1 MNIIEKFGA
10 MVGDA
15 ALKDPE
21 KARRLLLTGYRLQEQ
36 RLRFFPDKEIPSSGQ
51 YAALVVMKNMIQAL
65 AKPDNAAMVSI
76 FVPGELVT
84 AAGLTPYSV
93 EAISCFLAGTKC
105 EQAFLRKT
113 LEEGFPE
120 TMCSYHRVFLGA
132 ALTKILPKPRCMIYT
147 NLACDGNMMTFPYL
161 KQTCDRPGFYIDVP
175 YEKNRESVLYVA
187 DQLRKLKSFLEDVTG
202 RKISEEAVRQS
213 VLNSKKAAE
222 NYRKQLELRKD
233 HDPVTSLTYEL
244 YAIFMCHLLA
254 GSETAVRY
262 TKLLLE
268 DVKKAP
274 KGEGLHI
281 LWMHI
286 MPFLQEPVKDV
297 FNYSNT
303 VHLSACD
310 FVADGFRQMQ
320 SDDPYEAMA
329 EKMVYC
335 IYNGNVSQRIELAK
349 ELAKITNADG
359 GILFAHWGCKGT
371 IGASGLIK
379 NSLEKAELLTMVL
392 DGDGCNPANTS
403 DGQVSTRLQAFLE
416 MLEENREKKS
426 L

>member
-36 RLRFFPDKEIPSSGQ
+36 RLRFFPDKEIPPSGQ

-65 AKPDNAAMVSI
+65 AKPNNAAMVSI

-132 ALTKILPKPRCMIYT
+132 ALTEILPKPRCMIYT

-286 MPFLQEPVKDV
+286 MPFLQEPVKEV
-297 FNYSNT
+297 FNYSKT

-349 ELAKITNADG
+349 ELARITNADG

-371 IGASGLIK
+371 IGAYGLIK

-416 MLEENREKKS
+416 MLEENREKKN

>member
-36 RLRFFPDKEIPSSGQ
+36 RLRFFPDKEIPPSGQ

-297 FNYSNT
+297 FNYSKT

-349 ELAKITNADG
+349 ELARITNADG

>member
-132 ALTKILPKPRCMIYT
+132 ALTEILPKPRCMIYT

-286 MPFLQEPVKDV
+286 MPFLQEPVKEV
-297 FNYSNT
+297 FNYSKT

-349 ELAKITNADG
+349 ELARITNADG

-416 MLEENREKKS
+416 MLEENREKKN

>member
-297 FNYSNT
+297 FNYSKT

-349 ELAKITNADG
+349 ELARITNADG

>member
-187 DQLRKLKSFLEDVTG
+187 DQLRELKSFLEDVTG

-297 FNYSNT
+297 FNYSKT

>member
-36 RLRFFPDKEIPSSGQ
+36 RLRFFPDKEIPPSGQ

-65 AKPDNAAMVSI
+65 AKPNNAAMVSI

-132 ALTKILPKPRCMIYT
+132 ALTEILPKPRCMIYT

-286 MPFLQEPVKDV
+286 MPFLQEPVKEV
-297 FNYSNT
+297 FNYSKT

-349 ELAKITNADG
+349 ELARITNADG

-416 MLEENREKKS
+416 MLEENREKKN

>member
-65 AKPDNAAMVSI
+65 AKPNDAAMVSI

-254 GSETAVRY
+254 GSEMAVRY

-274 KGEGLHI
+274 KGDGLHI

-286 MPFLQEPVKDV
+286 MPFLQEPVKEV
-297 FNYSNT
+297 FNYSKT

-349 ELAKITNADG
+349 ELARITNADG